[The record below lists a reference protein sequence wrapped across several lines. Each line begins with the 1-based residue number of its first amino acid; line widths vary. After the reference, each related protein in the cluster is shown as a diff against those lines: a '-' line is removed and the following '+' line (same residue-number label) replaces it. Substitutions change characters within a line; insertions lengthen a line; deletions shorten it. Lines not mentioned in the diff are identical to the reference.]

1 MDWLLD
7 VDIVGGAAFWAPC
20 LLSAAA
26 LLLLLIRR
34 PTRRWVIAAASALL
48 IGVLLGLIGLWLAVD
63 VLGAFGGPVNT
74 ATWVWVPVC
83 TGGIALA
90 LVTIAGPP
98 LWRRVVAV
106 VAIPLFI
113 LTAGLI
119 INAAYGITTT
129 VGAVLFVNTTPG
141 IAVIPPT
148 DAAADDPAEPV
159 VDTWT
164 PPADLP
170 QHGRYGVID
179 PPIPNDASGF
189 DARGAQVYYPPAAL
203 VADAPRLPVVIMM
216 MGQPGSPDAAI
227 IASVLDG
234 FAAQH
239 DGLAPIAVVIDQL
252 GTPFADP
259 LCLDSNRGQAE
270 SYIMDDVVPWVRDT
284 LGVLRERT
292 DWVVAGYSNGGQCAT
307 YLGSKYPET
316 FGSILAV
323 SPEEFAGES
332 DRAGVLDEVF
342 GGDQAAYDAVK
353 ATTIMGEG
361 DYPDTRAIFT
371 VGAED
376 PGYVDD
382 TKRLARAASGA
393 GMDTT
398 FISIPNADHG
408 RSGIVGGL
416 TAGFDLLATRL
427 GLAAARG

>member
-7 VDIVGGAAFWAPC
+7 VDIVNGAAFWVPC
-20 LLSAAA
+20 LLAVAAFVVM
-26 LLLLLIRR
+26 LLRR
-34 PTRRWVIAAASALL
+34 PTGRWVVVAASAVL
-48 IGVLLGLIGLWLAVD
+48 IGVLLGLLVVWLAVD
-63 VLGAFGGPVNT
+63 VLDAFGGPVNA
-74 ATWVWVPVC
+74 ATRVWVPAC
-83 TGGIALA
+83 FGGIALA
-90 LVTIAGPP
+90 VVTIARPP
-98 LWRRVVAV
+98 LWRRIVGI

-113 LTAGLI
+113 LTTGLI

-129 VGAVLFVNTTPG
+129 VGAFLYVNTTAP
-141 IAVIPPT
+141 IAVIPPA
-148 DAAADDPAEPV
+148 DAAAPDPAEPV
-159 VDTWT
+159 VATWT

-170 QHGRYGVID
+170 THGRYGVID
-179 PPIPNDASGF
+179 PPIPNSASGF
-189 DARGAQVYYPPAAL
+189 DARGAEVYYPPAAL
-203 VADAPRLPVVIMM
+203 VENAPRLPVVIMM

-234 FAAQH
+234 FAARH

-252 GTPFADP
+252 GAPLADP
-259 LCLDSNRGQAE
+259 LCLDTSRGQAE

-284 LGVLRERT
+284 LGVLRDRT

-332 DRAGVLDEVF
+332 DRRAVLDEVF

-353 ATTIMGEG
+353 VTTVMGEG
-361 DYPDTRAIFT
+361 DYPDTTAIFA
-371 VGAED
+371 VGADD
-376 PGYVDD
+376 PGYVPDA
-382 TKRLARAASGA
+382 KKLARAASAA

-408 RSGIVGGL
+408 RSGLAGGL
-416 TAGFDLLATRL
+416 TAGFALLAPRL
-427 GLAAARG
+427 GLTAAKG